1 MNKSKVSI
9 PEIKKYLRAG
19 HGSIKT
25 MKDLHISHPIL
36 MRAVKEMKATGD
48 KIKSGRGVKIGS
60 HYQKGHKPNQL
71 NQLKEKDLESL
82 SRGTKE
88 GWIKY
93 MLANPFYF
101 ESYYSHWSE
110 ERVRKIA
117 DIEFKDDR
125 CLCCGKMM
133 HKIKCIPELIED
145 SVLSIAF
152 SKGEQ
157 GVANAAN

>member
-1 MNKSKVSI
+1 MAKTNVSI
-9 PEIKKYLRAG
+9 TKIKEYLRAG
-19 HGSIKT
+19 YGSVKT

-36 MRAVKEMKATGD
+36 MIAVNEMKAKGERIPQLVGTR
-48 KIKSGRGVKIGS
+48 SVKIGTK
-60 HYQKGHKPNQL
+60 YQKMREKNL
-71 NQLKEKDLESL
+71 NHEDLSSL
-82 SRGTKE
+82 PRHTKE
-88 GWIKY
+88 GWIRY

-117 DIEFKDDR
+117 EIEFKDDR
-125 CLCCGKMM
+125 CLCCGKTM

-152 SKGEQ
+152 SKGEH
-157 GVANAAN
+157 GVKNAEY